1 MRSNASRIVAVFA
14 SRASRPPSPLIRWS
28 RSRCAASGCSHERA
42 PVWKGA
48 RLMSFLAPAAA
59 VLALTLPAIVA
70 LYFLKIRRPTRIVP
84 ALHLWPS
91 QIRDRQANV
100 PWQRLRP
107 SWLLFL
113 QLLAAAVLVAAAVQP
128 ALPAGAALARHSI
141 VLLDASASMQATDV
155 APPRPSTGK
164 RQVGALI
171 DQLGPHDRMTVIAVG
186 PLSRIVAS
194 VAGDRNTL
202 HRAVNAVTAS
212 DGPADLS
219 AALAMAAGL
228 VRAGDDAR
236 AYLFSDGIIE
246 PLRASFAAG
255 LPFPVEYHRV
265 GVSGENVGLTSL
277 TVRTSAQSR
286 AAYLHVQNFGQQP
299 RSVSVEW
306 RADGHLLDVR
316 PVTLAAGQAQDLVLP
331 VPGDATAVS
340 AHLAGGDIFAL
351 DDSATAVARTP
362 RAFRVLLVTPG
373 NVFLEQALR
382 LRTDLQIDVI
392 APAAYRANAAYALTV
407 FDQFSPAVLP
417 DGPFVLYDPPA
428 GSTLAGGQP
437 VGIGRVRA
445 VDAGDP
451 LLANVDLQDV
461 HVARSQDLRS
471 STFGRPLI
479 SSLQTP
485 LVLVRDEPFRQVLVG
500 FDLHESDL
508 PLRIAFPILVQNLSE
523 WLLPPSDTSHSFHPD
538 EPVTI
543 VPESGATSVSI
554 VRPDNSRR
562 PLVAGSIATFGDT
575 DPTGLY
581 IVEQT
586 IAGKLQRSWFSVNLF
601 SEPISQLKPP
611 DRLTLP
617 PTRTTITQA
626 THQGQLEIWPW
637 IALAALAVVT
647 AEWLAFHR
655 GL

>member
-1 MRSNASRIVAVFA
+1 
-14 SRASRPPSPLIRWS
+14 
-28 RSRCAASGCSHERA
+28 
-42 PVWKGA
+42 
-48 RLMSFLAPAAA
+48 MSFLAPAAA
-59 VLALTLPAIVA
+59 VLALTIPAIVA

-84 ALHLWPS
+84 ALHLWPD

-141 VLLDASASMQATDV
+141 VLIDSSASMQATDV
-155 APPRPSTGK
+155 APSRLEVAK
-164 RQVGALI
+164 RQANAII
-171 DQLGPHDRMTVIAVG
+171 DQLGPQDRMTVIAVG
-186 PLSRIVAS
+186 PVARIVAS
-194 VAGDRNTL
+194 VTGDRDTL
-202 HRAVNAVTAS
+202 HRAVNAIAAS
-212 DGPADLS
+212 NGAADLS

-236 AYLFSDGIIE
+236 AYLFTDGIVQ
-246 PLRASFAAG
+246 PLRPTTSG

-306 RADGHLLDVR
+306 RGDSHLLDLR
-316 PVTLAAGQAQDLVLP
+316 PLTLAAGQAQDLVLP
-331 VPGDATAVS
+331 VPGDATSVS
-340 AHLAGGDIFAL
+340 AHLAGNDIFAL
-351 DDSATAVARTP
+351 DDAATAVARTP

-392 APAAYRANAAYALTV
+392 APAAYRASAAYALTV
-407 FDQFSPAVLP
+407 FDRFSPPLLP
-417 DGPFVLYDPPA
+417 DGPFVMVDPPA

-451 LLANVDLQDV
+451 LLTNVDLQDV

-523 WLLPPSDTSHSFHPD
+523 WLLPPSVPSHSFHPD

-543 VPESGATSVSI
+543 VPESGATSVSV
-554 VRPDNSRR
+554 VRPDGSRR
-562 PLVAGSIATFGDT
+562 SLASASIATFGDT

-581 IVEQT
+581 TVEQV
-586 IAGKLQRSWFSVNLF
+586 IAGKVERSWFSVNLF
-601 SEPISQLKPP
+601 SDPISQLKPP

-617 PTRTTITQA
+617 PTRTTAVQA
-626 THQGQLEIWPW
+626 THPGQLEIWPW
-637 IALAALAVVT
+637 IALAALVVVT

>member
-1 MRSNASRIVAVFA
+1 
-14 SRASRPPSPLIRWS
+14 
-28 RSRCAASGCSHERA
+28 
-42 PVWKGA
+42 
-48 RLMSFLAPAAA
+48 MSFLAPAAA
-59 VLALTLPAIVA
+59 ILGLTLPAIVA

-84 ALHLWPS
+84 ALHLWPN

-128 ALPAGAALARHSI
+128 ALPAGAALARHSL

-155 APPRPSTGK
+155 APSRLELAK
-164 RQVGALI
+164 RQVNAII
-171 DQLGPHDRMTVIAVG
+171 DQLGPQDRMTVIAVG
-186 PLSRIVAS
+186 PVARIVAS
-194 VAGDRNTL
+194 VTGDRDTL

-212 DGPADLS
+212 NGAADLS

-236 AYLFSDGIIE
+236 ASFS
-246 PLRASFAAG
+246 AG

-316 PVTLAAGQAQDLVLP
+316 PLTLAAAQAQDLVLP
-331 VPGDATAVS
+331 VPSDATSVS
-340 AHLAGGDIFAL
+340 AHLAGNDIFTL

-362 RAFRVLLVTPG
+362 RAFRVQLVTPG

-382 LRTDLQIDVI
+382 LRTDLQLDVI
-392 APAAYRANAAYALTV
+392 APAAYRASAAYALTV
-407 FDQFSPAVLP
+407 FDRFSPTPLP
-417 DGPFVLYDPPA
+417 DGPFVMVDPPA
-428 GSTLAGGQP
+428 GSALAGGQA

-461 HVARSQDLRS
+461 HVARSQDLSR

-485 LVLVRDEPFRQVLVG
+485 LLLVRDEPFRQVLVG

-523 WLLPPSDTSHSFHPD
+523 WLLPPSVPSHSFHPD

-543 VPESGATSVSI
+543 VPEAGATSVTM
-554 VRPDNSRR
+554 VRPDGSRR
-562 PLVAGSIATFGDT
+562 PIATASIATFGDT
-575 DPTGLY
+575 DLTGLY
-581 IVEQT
+581 TVEQI
-586 IAGKLQRSWFSVNLF
+586 IAGKVQPSWFSVNLF
-601 SEPISQLKPP
+601 SDPISQLKPP

-617 PTRTTITQA
+617 PTRTTVVQA
-626 THQGQLEIWPW
+626 THPGQLEIWPW

>member
-1 MRSNASRIVAVFA
+1 MTI
-14 SRASRPPSPLIRWS
+14 
-28 RSRCAASGCSHERA
+28 
-42 PVWKGA
+42 
-48 RLMSFLAPAAA
+48 LAPAAA

-84 ALHLWPS
+84 ALHLWPN

-107 SWLLFL
+107 SWLLFF
-113 QLLAAAVLVAAAVQP
+113 QLLAAAALVAAAVQP
-128 ALPAGAALARHSI
+128 VLPAGAALARHSI
-141 VLLDASASMQATDV
+141 VLIDTSASMQATDV
-155 APPRPSTGK
+155 TPSRLAEAK
-164 RQVGALI
+164 RQAGTLI
-171 DQLGPHDRMTVIAVG
+171 DQLGPQDRMSIITVS
-186 PLSRIVAS
+186 PTPRIVA
-194 VAGDRNTL
+194 AITGDRDAL
-202 HRAVNAVTAS
+202 HRALGDVTAS
-212 DGPADLS
+212 NGPADLS
-219 AALAMAAGL
+219 SSLGLAAGL

-236 AYLFSDGIIE
+236 AYLFSDGIVQ
-246 PLRASFAAG
+246 PLRASFASG

-277 TVRTSAQSR
+277 TVRSSAQTR

-299 RSVSVEW
+299 RSVSLEW
-306 RADGHLLDVR
+306 RADNRLLDVR
-316 PVTLAAGQAQDLVLP
+316 SLTLPAGQSQDLVLP
-331 VPGDATAVS
+331 VPADATSVT
-340 AHLAGGDIFAL
+340 AHLTGGDVLAL
-351 DDSATAVARTP
+351 DDSATAVAKTP

-382 LRTDLQIDVI
+382 LRSDLQLDVV
-392 APAAYRANAAYALTV
+392 APAAYKPSAAYAMTV
-407 FDQFSPAVLP
+407 FDRFLPPVIP
-417 DGPFVLYDPPA
+417 DGPLLVIDPPA
-428 GSTLAGGQP
+428 GTPLAGAQA

-445 VDAGDP
+445 SDAGDP

-461 HVARSQDLRS
+461 HVARSQDLRA

-479 SSLQTP
+479 TSLQTP
-485 LVLVRDEPFRQVLVG
+485 LVLVRDEPFRQALFG

-523 WLLPPSDTSHSFHPD
+523 WMLPPSVPSHSFHPD

-543 VPESGATSVSI
+543 VPESGATSVTVI
-554 VRPDNSRR
+554 RPDGSRR
-562 PLVAGSIATFGDT
+562 ALAGAAIATFGDT

-581 IVEQT
+581 TVEQRV
-586 IAGKLQRSWFSVNLF
+586 AGSIQRSWFSVNLF
-601 SEPISQLKPP
+601 SDPISQLKPL

-617 PTRTTITQA
+617 PTRTTAVQT
-626 THQGQLEIWPW
+626 THPGQLEIWPW
-637 IALAALAVVT
+637 IALAALGVVT

>member
-1 MRSNASRIVAVFA
+1 
-14 SRASRPPSPLIRWS
+14 
-28 RSRCAASGCSHERA
+28 
-42 PVWKGA
+42 
-48 RLMSFLAPAAA
+48 MSFLAPAAA
-59 VLALTLPAIVA
+59 ILGLTLPAIVA

-84 ALHLWPS
+84 ALHLWPN

-141 VLLDASASMQATDV
+141 VLLDTSASMQATDV
-155 APPRPSTGK
+155 TPSRLDVAK
-164 RQVGALI
+164 REANAII
-171 DQLGPHDRMTVIAVG
+171 DQIGPTDRMTVITVG
-186 PLSRIVAS
+186 PVARIVAS
-194 VAGDRNTL
+194 VTGDRDTL

-212 DGPADLS
+212 NGAADLS

-236 AYLFSDGIIE
+236 AYLFSDGIVQ

-277 TVRTSAQSR
+277 TVRTSAQTR

-299 RSVSVEW
+299 RSVSLEW
-306 RADGHLLDVR
+306 RADSHLLDVR
-316 PVTLAAGQAQDLVLP
+316 PLTLAAGQGQDLVLP
-331 VPGDATAVS
+331 VPGDATSVT

-351 DDSATAVARTP
+351 DDTATAVARTP

-392 APAAYRANAAYALTV
+392 APAAYRASTAYALTV
-407 FDQFSPAVLP
+407 FDRFSPPLLP
-417 DGPFVLYDPPA
+417 EGPLVMVDPPA
-428 GSTLAGGQP
+428 GSALAGGQP

-461 HVARSQDLRS
+461 HVARSQDLRN
-471 STFGRPLI
+471 STFGRSLI

-485 LVLVRDEPFRQVLVG
+485 LVLVRDEPIRQVLIG

-523 WLLPPSDTSHSFHPD
+523 WLLPPSVPSHSFHPD
-538 EPVTI
+538 EPVTL
-543 VPESGATSVSI
+543 VPDAGATSVS
-554 VRPDNSRR
+554 VTRPDGSRR
-562 PLVAGSIATFGDT
+562 SLATVSIATFGDT
-575 DPTGLY
+575 GLTGLY
-581 IVEQT
+581 TVEQV
-586 IAGKLQRSWFSVNLF
+586 ISGKVQLSWFSVNLF
-601 SEPISQLKPP
+601 SDPISQLKPP

-617 PTRTTITQA
+617 PTRTNVAQA
-626 THQGQLEIWPW
+626 THHGQLEIWPW
-637 IALAALAVVT
+637 IALAALVVVM

>member
-1 MRSNASRIVAVFA
+1 
-14 SRASRPPSPLIRWS
+14 
-28 RSRCAASGCSHERA
+28 
-42 PVWKGA
+42 
-48 RLMSFLAPAAA
+48 MSFLAPAAA
-59 VLALTLPAIVA
+59 VLAVTLPAILA
-70 LYFLKIRRPTRIVP
+70 LYFLRIRRPTRIVP
-84 ALHLWPS
+84 ALHLWPD

-128 ALPAGAALARHSI
+128 ALPAGAALARHSV

-155 APPRPSTGK
+155 APSRLAEAK
-164 RQVGALI
+164 RQVNGVI
-171 DQLGPHDRMTVIAVG
+171 DQLGPQDRLTIIAVG
-186 PLSRIVAS
+186 PVPRIIAS
-194 VAGDRNTL
+194 VTGDRDAL
-202 HRAVNAVTAS
+202 HRAVNGVPPS
-212 DGPADLS
+212 NGPADLS
-219 AALAMAAGL
+219 DALALGAGL
-228 VRAGDDAR
+228 IRAGDDAR
-236 AYLFSDGIIE
+236 AYLFSDGIVQ
-246 PLRASFAAG
+246 PLRTSFGAG
-255 LPFPVEYHRV
+255 LPFPIEYHKV

-299 RSVSVEW
+299 HSVSVEW
-306 RADGHLLDVR
+306 RADDHLLDVR
-316 PVTLAAGQAQDLVLP
+316 PLTLPAGQSQDLVLP
-331 VPGDATAVS
+331 VPGDATSVTAR
-340 AHLAGGDIFAL
+340 LAGGDIFAL
-351 DDSATAVARTP
+351 DDVATAVARTP

-392 APAAYRANAAYALTV
+392 APAAYHASAAYALTV
-407 FDQFSPAVLP
+407 FDRFAPPVLP
-417 DGPFVLYDPPA
+417 DGPYLMVDPPA
-428 GSTLAGGQP
+428 GSALAGGPP

-461 HVARSQDLRS
+461 HVARSEDLRG
-471 STFGRPLI
+471 STFGRSLI

-485 LVLVRDEPFRQVLVG
+485 LVMVRDEPFRQVLFG

-523 WLLPPSDTSHSFHPD
+523 WMLPPSVPSHSFHPD

-543 VPESGATSVSI
+543 VPESGATTVSVI
-554 VRPDNSRR
+554 RPDGSRR
-562 PLVAGSIATFGDT
+562 ALATASIATFADT
-575 DPTGLY
+575 DLTGVY
-581 IVEQT
+581 TVEQS
-586 IAGKLQRSWFSVNLF
+586 IAGKVERSWFSVNLF
-601 SEPISQLKPP
+601 SDPISQLKPP

-617 PTRTTITQA
+617 PTRTTAVQA
-626 THQGQLEIWPW
+626 THRGLFEIWPW
-637 IALAALAVVT
+637 IALAALAIVT

>member
-1 MRSNASRIVAVFA
+1 
-14 SRASRPPSPLIRWS
+14 
-28 RSRCAASGCSHERA
+28 
-42 PVWKGA
+42 
-48 RLMSFLAPAAA
+48 MSFLAPAAA
-59 VLALTLPAIVA
+59 ILGLTLPAIVA

-84 ALHLWPS
+84 ALHLWPN

-141 VLLDASASMQATDV
+141 VLLDASASMQASDV
-155 APPRPSTGK
+155 APSRLDVAK
-164 RQVGALI
+164 HQVNALV
-171 DQLGPHDRMTVIAVG
+171 DQLGPTDRMTVITVG
-186 PLSRIVAS
+186 PVARIVAS
-194 VAGDRNTL
+194 VTGDRDTL
-202 HRAVNAVTAS
+202 HRAVNGVAA
-212 DGPADLS
+212 GNGAADLS

-236 AYLFSDGIIE
+236 AYLFSDGIVQ

-277 TVRTSAQSR
+277 TVRTSAQTR

-299 RSVSVEW
+299 HSVSLEW
-306 RADGHLLDVR
+306 RADSHLLDLR
-316 PVTLAAGQAQDLVLP
+316 PLTLAAGQGQDLVLP
-331 VPGDATAVS
+331 VPGDATSVT

-351 DDSATAVARTP
+351 DDTATAVARTP

-382 LRTDLQIDVI
+382 LRTDLQIEVI
-392 APAAYRANAAYALTV
+392 APAAYHASAAYALTV
-407 FDQFSPAVLP
+407 LDRFSPPVLP
-417 DGPFVLYDPPA
+417 DAPLVMVDPPA
-428 GSTLAGGQP
+428 GSALAGGQP

-461 HVARSQDLRS
+461 HVARSQDLRN
-471 STFGRPLI
+471 STFGRSLI
-479 SSLQTP
+479 GSLQTP
-485 LVLVRDEPFRQVLVG
+485 LVLVRDEPFRQVLIG

-523 WLLPPSDTSHSFHPD
+523 WLLPPSVPSHSFHPD
-538 EPVTI
+538 EPVTL
-543 VPESGATSVSI
+543 VPEAGATSVS
-554 VRPDNSRR
+554 VTRPDGSRR
-562 PLVAGSIATFGDT
+562 SLATGSIATFGDT
-575 DPTGLY
+575 DLTGLY
-581 IVEQT
+581 TVEQV
-586 IAGKLQRSWFSVNLF
+586 IAGKVQRSWFSVNLF
-601 SEPISQLKPP
+601 SDPISQLKPP

-617 PTRTTITQA
+617 PTRTNVVQA
-626 THQGQLEIWPW
+626 THHGQLEIWPW
-637 IALAALAVVT
+637 IALAALGVVM

>member
-1 MRSNASRIVAVFA
+1 
-14 SRASRPPSPLIRWS
+14 
-28 RSRCAASGCSHERA
+28 
-42 PVWKGA
+42 
-48 RLMSFLAPAAA
+48 MSFLAPAAA
-59 VLALTLPAIVA
+59 VLAVTLPAILA

-84 ALHLWPS
+84 ALHLWPD

-128 ALPAGAALARHSI
+128 ALPAGASLARHSI

-155 APPRPSTGK
+155 APSRLGEAK
-164 RQVGALI
+164 RQVDALI
-171 DQLGPHDRMTVIAVG
+171 DQLGPADRMTVIAVG
-186 PLSRIVAS
+186 PVPRIIAS
-194 VAGDRNTL
+194 VTGDRDAL
-202 HRAVNAVTAS
+202 HRAVNGVAAS
-212 DGPADLS
+212 NGPADLS
-219 AALAMAAGL
+219 GALALAAGL

-236 AYLFSDGIIE
+236 AYLFSDGIVQ
-246 PLRASFAAG
+246 PLRSSFSAG

-306 RADGHLLDVR
+306 RADDHLLDVR
-316 PVTLAAGQAQDLVLP
+316 PLTLGAGQSQDLVLA
-331 VPGDATAVS
+331 VPGDATSVTAR
-340 AHLAGGDIFAL
+340 LAGGDIFAL
-351 DDSATAVARTP
+351 DDVATAVARTP

-392 APAAYRANAAYALTV
+392 APAAYKASAAYAMTV
-407 FDQFSPAVLP
+407 FDRFSPPILP
-417 DGPFVLYDPPA
+417 DGPYLVVDPPA
-428 GSTLAGGQP
+428 GSTLAGGIP

-451 LLANVDLQDV
+451 LLTNVDLQDV
-461 HVARSQDLRS
+461 HIARSEDLRN

-479 SSLQTP
+479 SSVQTP
-485 LVLVRDEPFRQVLVG
+485 LVLVRDEPFRQVLFG
-500 FDLHESDL
+500 FDLHDSDL
-508 PLRIAFPILVQNLSE
+508 PLRIAFPILVENLSE
-523 WLLPPSDTSHSFHPD
+523 WMLPPSVPSHSFHPD

-543 VPESGATSVSI
+543 VPEPGSTAVSVI
-554 VRPDNSRR
+554 RPDGSRR
-562 PLVAGSIATFGDT
+562 SLATASIATFADT

-581 IVEQT
+581 TVEQV
-586 IAGKLQRSWFSVNLF
+586 IAGKVERSWFSVNLF
-601 SEPISQLKPP
+601 SDPISQLKPP
-611 DRLTLP
+611 ERLTLP
-617 PTRTTITQA
+617 PTRTTAVQA
-626 THQGQLEIWPW
+626 THRGLLEIWPW

>member
-1 MRSNASRIVAVFA
+1 V
-14 SRASRPPSPLIRWS
+14 
-28 RSRCAASGCSHERA
+28 
-42 PVWKGA
+42 
-48 RLMSFLAPAAA
+48 SFLAPAAA
-59 VLALTLPAIVA
+59 VLAVTLPAILA
-70 LYFLKIRRPTRIVP
+70 LYFLRIRRPTRIVP
-84 ALHLWPS
+84 ALHLWPD

-128 ALPAGAALARHSI
+128 ALPAGAALARHSV

-155 APPRPSTGK
+155 APSRLAEAK
-164 RQVGALI
+164 RQVNGVI
-171 DQLGPHDRMTVIAVG
+171 DQLGPQDRMTIIAVG
-186 PLSRIVAS
+186 PVPRIIAS
-194 VAGDRNTL
+194 VTGDRDAL
-202 HRAVNAVTAS
+202 HRAVNGVPPS
-212 DGPADLS
+212 NGPADLS
-219 AALAMAAGL
+219 DALALGAGL
-228 VRAGDDAR
+228 IRAGDDAR
-236 AYLFSDGIIE
+236 AYLFSDGIVQ
-246 PLRASFAAG
+246 PLRTSFGAG
-255 LPFPVEYHRV
+255 LPFPIEYHKV

-299 RSVSVEW
+299 HSVSVEW
-306 RADGHLLDVR
+306 RADDHLLDVR
-316 PVTLAAGQAQDLVLP
+316 PLTLPAGQSQDLVLP
-331 VPGDATAVS
+331 VPGDATSVTAR
-340 AHLAGGDIFAL
+340 LAGGDIFAL
-351 DDSATAVARTP
+351 DDVATAVARTP

-392 APAAYRANAAYALTV
+392 APAAYHASAAYALTV
-407 FDQFSPAVLP
+407 FDRFAPPVLP
-417 DGPFVLYDPPA
+417 DGPYLMVDPPA
-428 GSTLAGGQP
+428 GSALAGGPP

-461 HVARSQDLRS
+461 HVARSEDLRG
-471 STFGRPLI
+471 STFGRSLI

-485 LVLVRDEPFRQVLVG
+485 LVMVRDEPFRQVLFG

-523 WLLPPSDTSHSFHPD
+523 WMLPPSVPSHSFHPD

-543 VPESGATSVSI
+543 VPESGATTVSVI
-554 VRPDNSRR
+554 RPDGSRR
-562 PLVAGSIATFGDT
+562 ALATASIATFADT
-575 DPTGLY
+575 DLTGLY
-581 IVEQT
+581 TVEQS
-586 IAGKLQRSWFSVNLF
+586 IAGKVERSWFSVNLF
-601 SEPISQLKPP
+601 SDPISQLKPP

-617 PTRTTITQA
+617 PTRTTAVQA
-626 THQGQLEIWPW
+626 THRGLFEIWPW
-637 IALAALAVVT
+637 IALAALAIVT